1 MTNHTVTSKSE
12 LDILDGLVLQLAIE
26 AELHLLELFQEPD
39 GNDHHEEEE
48 EEKEEEEPDS
58 LALLYGDF
66 LLLPLAFCCDRG
78 KERHLIVIFSI
89 YHQRV

>member
-48 EEKEEEEPDS
+48 EEKEEEEQ
-58 LALLYGDF
+58 
-66 LLLPLAFCCDRG
+66 
-78 KERHLIVIFSI
+78 ENLIA
-89 YHQRV
+89 

>member
-39 GNDHHEEEE
+39 GNDHDEE
-48 EEKEEEEPDS
+48 EEEEPDS

-78 KERHLIVIFSI
+78 KERHLIVIFII
-89 YHQRV
+89 YHQHHHQL